1 MLLRLHLS
9 PYQEI
14 IMKKFDGEENA
25 RLLKVKEISCGGH
38 MIDAITGESMN

>member
-1 MLLRLHLS
+1 MHLS

-25 RLLKVKEISCGGH
+25 RLLKVKEVSCGGH
-38 MIDAITGESMN
+38 MVDAITGQ